1 MAENFATL
9 DYRTQEEVITV
20 IKHLTSVLSTAGMQV
35 IDLLSP
41 SHLLAQLHDTR
52 PLHNAP
58 HQPPPPDFPTYPAD
72 QEISNAPS
80 LSAPPEMPHID
91 VAVMRSSITIGIVM
105 LLKAHLKS
113 LYGLSEEW
121 VCCNRGPSILLIFL
135 SPHSGNVLNLC
146 SARRALSVT
155 NLLSDVTNFRLRGPV
170 SLMLLL
176 PSPRSTT

>member
-9 DYRTQEEVITV
+9 DYRTQEEVVTV

-58 HQPPPPDFPTYPAD
+58 HQPPLSDFPTSSID
-72 QEISNAPS
+72 QETPNAPS
-80 LSAPPEMPHID
+80 SSALPEMSHID
-91 VAVMRSSITIGIVM
+91 VAVMRSSIIIGIVM

-113 LYGLSEEW
+113 LYGLSEEY
-121 VCCNRGPSILLIFL
+121 VCYIEVHPS
-135 SPHSGNVLNLC
+135 C
-146 SARRALSVT
+146 
-155 NLLSDVTNFRLRGPV
+155 
-170 SLMLLL
+170 
-176 PSPRSTT
+176 